1 MQITGHCSAD
11 AWEPWTDPL
20 DPGTRRVK
28 KLVIL
33 KEVVCDGSKMKLN
46 DMVSEIGQ
54 SSLSSSSR
62 CRHHLTH
69 YLKTLITLY
78 NLGSDSALDP
88 INTAQ
93 LLTNKWSLSL
103 FLRAMMLMILRIF
116 NTLNVEYFMLN
127 VYRENCIS

>member
-20 DPGTRRVK
+20 DPGTKRVK

-54 SSLSSSSR
+54 SSLSSLVSVSTSFDPLS
-62 CRHHLTH
+62 HNTQ
-69 YLKTLITLY
+69 TPVTQT
-78 NLGSDSALDP
+78 LDP
-88 INTAQ
+88 INTMFD
-93 LLTNKWSLSL
+93 K
-103 FLRAMMLMILRIF
+103 
-116 NTLNVEYFMLN
+116 
-127 VYRENCIS
+127 C